1 MQDGNSLPKKISEK
15 LVKNGVDLNTIEICQ
30 LAEDDKQM
38 HYWYG
43 GNVIDIKYRDA
54 IFTIQAIGDIRFTLF
69 DREDDRQLFYVK
81 DKTNGGFLYQDL
93 SEYINSD
100 EELMSLLMG
109 EHPKY
114 TCEIENNNWWEC
126 GIIRDAE
133 YNDLMW
139 DLESDTISD
148 AILEVY
154 FDMENAYID
163 TFGKAS

>member
-54 IFTIQAIGDIRFTLF
+54 IFTIQAIGDVKFTLY
-69 DREDDRQLFYVK
+69 DKKNNEELFYVN
-81 DKTNGGFLYQDL
+81 DKRNGGILYQEL
-93 SEYINSD
+93 NGYIEND
-100 EELMSLLMG
+100 EELLILLTG
-109 EHPKY
+109 KHLKY
-114 TCEIENNNWWEC
+114 TCEIDNNNWWEC
-126 GIIRDAE
+126 GVIRDNQ

-139 DLESDTISD
+139 VLDANTISD
-148 AILEVY
+148 AIIEVY
-154 FDMENAYID
+154 DDMEDAYED
-163 TFGKAS
+163 TFKEQA